1 MLASNRMHAHHFPSC
16 GRICMSM
23 LRPIIHL
30 IPHKNS
36 IHFTTNAL
44 HIVAQCTSLT
54 YFIIESSSQA
64 NIHLEIVYMSYQ
76 YIMCKHISKAQ
87 ILLTMQHA

>member
-1 MLASNRMHAHHFPSC
+1 MHTNFPSC
-16 GRICMSM
+16 GRIYMSN

-44 HIVAQCTSLT
+44 HIITHCTSLI
-54 YFIIESSSQA
+54 YFIIETSSQA
-64 NIHLEIVYMSYQ
+64 NIHLEIAYMSYQ
-76 YIMCKHISKAQ
+76 YIVCKHISKA
-87 ILLTMQHA
+87 